1 VIRRLVP
8 AAAVLVAAGLLLTG
22 CAVHDSTGRVSVS
35 LSSDAAQGERYTVKV
50 YDEQRQMVEHQS
62 MLAGQTADFAGVPL
76 GKVTV
81 RAAGL
86 CAVHTTVAYDAVATV
101 KLGTSGC

>member
-1 VIRRLVP
+1 MIRRLAP
-8 AAAVLVAAGLLLTG
+8 AAAVLVVAGLALTG

-35 LSSDAAQGERYTVKV
+35 LSADAAEGHHYTVKV
-50 YDEQRQMVEHQS
+50 YDEQRQLVEHQS

-76 GKVTV
+76 GRVTV

-86 CAVHTTVAYDAVATV
+86 CAVHTTVGYEAVASV

>member
-1 VIRRLVP
+1 VLRRSLSIAAIALVVGT
-8 AAAVLVAAGLLLTG
+8 ALTG
-22 CAVHDSTGRVSVS
+22 CAVHDSTGRITVT
-35 LSSDAAQGERYTVKV
+35 LSSDAAAGHHYTVKV
-50 YDEQRQMVEHQS
+50 FDAQRQLVEHQS

-86 CAVHTTVAYDAVATV
+86 CAVHTSVSYDTVAQVRLAT
-101 KLGTSGC
+101 TGC

>member
-1 VIRRLVP
+1 MI
-8 AAAVLVAAGLLLTG
+8 VAAGLALTG

-35 LSSDAAQGERYTVKV
+35 LSADAAKGHHYTVKV
-50 YDEQRQMVEHQS
+50 FDAQRQLVEHQS

-81 RAAGL
+81 RASGL
-86 CAVHTTVAYDAVATV
+86 CAARTTVAYDAVASV
-101 KLGTSGC
+101 KLGTAGC